1 MWPVAVRPSPK
12 PLDRQVT
19 RALCRVRVCG
29 IDASSLRK
37 SVGSDSCRRH
47 LTPTSLSVPTLVQ
60 QRSET
65 GRGRSAEATA
75 APATPPTP
83 AVLTTDADKVRSLLL
98 PNAQL
103 TLHTPALFANHRIPL
118 FPTLARTVN
127 DELELELEL
136 KCAPTSVNDE
146 PELELKCAPTSDT
159 PGLGKNQN
167 SKSIVLLHRINPTK
181 PTPRP
186 PVHSPP
192 FLPLFYLPHP
202 PSPSVLALFNLPHPP
217 SPSRVG
223 TGGKHGGQRHSRN

>member
-1 MWPVAVRPSPK
+1 M
-12 PLDRQVT
+12 QH
-19 RALCRVRVCG
+19 
-29 IDASSLRK
+29 
-37 SVGSDSCRRH
+37 RRH
-47 LTPTSLSVPTLVQ
+47 LTPTSLNVPTLVQ

-75 APATPPTP
+75 APATPNSRSIQNSTGAPPNP
-83 AVLTTDADKVRSLLL
+83 AVLTTDADKVRSVLL
-98 PNAQL
+98 PIAQL
-103 TLHTPALFANHRIPL
+103 TLHTPALYANHRIPL
-118 FPTLARTVN
+118 FPTLACTVN
-127 DELELELEL
+127 DEL
-136 KCAPTSVNDE
+136 
-146 PELELKCAPTSDT
+146 ELELKCAPTSDT

-181 PTPRP
+181 LTPRP

>member
-1 MWPVAVRPSPK
+1 M
-12 PLDRQVT
+12 QH
-19 RALCRVRVCG
+19 
-29 IDASSLRK
+29 
-37 SVGSDSCRRH
+37 RRH
-47 LTPTSLSVPTLVQ
+47 LTPTSLNVPTLVQ

-75 APATPPTP
+75 APATPNSRSIQNSTGAPPNP
-83 AVLTTDADKVRSLLL
+83 AVLTTDADKVRSVLL
-98 PNAQL
+98 PIAQL
-103 TLHTPALFANHRIPL
+103 TLHTPALYANHRIPL
-118 FPTLARTVN
+118 FPTLACTVN
-127 DELELELEL
+127 DELELEL

-146 PELELKCAPTSDT
+146 LELELKCAPTSDT

-181 PTPRP
+181 LTPRP